1 MRSSMQA
8 ILATSLVAFGYLLGS
23 TQIFHAAFAQSEDS
37 TPSEDAVKKI
47 GEAHEAL
54 KRAVEQLQR
63 ESRYSAV
70 TKSVN
75 SFAVMAGG
83 IDVKEEL
90 EGGHG
95 VDPETWASLYVATY
109 ELKANRVKD
118 ESLADWVDTN
128 LLGFDNDGHLT
139 YRNKVVRIY
148 SVSKLR
154 KLMSQR
160 MVVLGEVKDQK
171 GAR

>member
-1 MRSSMQA
+1 MRSSMQGA
-8 ILATSLVAFGYLLGS
+8 IAASLIGIGYLLGS
-23 TQIFHAAFAQSEDS
+23 AQIFQSAFAQSEDS
-37 TPSEDAVKKI
+37 APSDDAVKKI
-47 GEAHEAL
+47 AESHEAL

-75 SFAVMAGG
+75 AFAVLAGG

-90 EGGHG
+90 EAGNG
-95 VDPETWASLYVATY
+95 VDPETWASLYVATD
-109 ELKANRVKD
+109 ELKRNRVKD

-154 KLMSQR
+154 KVIAQR
-160 MVVLGEVKDQK
+160 MVVLGESKEAK
-171 GAR
+171 GSR